1 MLITES
7 QWTGPR
13 PLRQCRYCA
22 KKLTSPFIFVERGEG
37 QSHIFYHPACAMQ
50 LTIQLLTDIRP
61 LLGEEPTT
69 MADIFRTA
77 AQGQS
82 STERLVPGE

>member
-1 MLITES
+1 
-7 QWTGPR
+7 
-13 PLRQCRYCA
+13 
-22 KKLTSPFIFVERGEG
+22 
-37 QSHIFYHPACAMQ
+37 MQ